1 MDIDINAIVER
12 IQDASEL
19 SYNYYK
25 PLVDRIIAE
34 KASEKEVEHLL
45 DYMLDVCHDN
55 RMLNLFKKVCRL
67 YYSLYPE
74 MIVSD
79 TGL

>member
-1 MDIDINAIVER
+1 MDVDINAIVER

-34 KASEKEVEHLL
+34 NASEGEVEHLL
-45 DYMLDVCHDN
+45 
-55 RMLNLFKKVCRL
+55 
-67 YYSLYPE
+67 E
-74 MIVSD
+74 MIASEILAYKEWYED
-79 TGL
+79 